1 MPAEA
6 LPSLARPH
14 YPRCQQGVTYSFR
27 RSSSQ
32 DIVEVT
38 LVLSPCHL
46 PGPSVNPS
54 SFSPDSH
61 K

>member
-14 YPRCQQGVTYSFR
+14 YPRCQQGDTYSFR

-32 DIVEVT
+32 DIVEA
-38 LVLSPCHL
+38 CHTGAVPMSL
-46 PGPSVNPS
+46 ARA
-54 SFSPDSH
+54 FS
-61 K
+61 